1 VEAARR
7 GVRPVVVH
15 DLGIE
20 FLGVSD
26 GIELDG
32 LPDADALERLIHDE
46 LPQAK
51 VFA

>member
-1 VEAARR
+1 M
-7 GVRPVVVH
+7 VVH

-20 FLGVSD
+20 FLGVSE
-26 GIELDG
+26 GIELDA
-32 LPDADALERLIHDE
+32 LPDADALERLIHDK